1 MLPRALK
8 ALSRIAIVMLISGFL
23 ALTLVRSYVQ
33 PPSASILG
41 RHADASQRV
50 NFDQNLWG
58 GANLLQ
64 SYASLLTHYVRGDW
78 GKSYVDS
85 VDIRSE
91 FGHRLRLSSALMLPG
106 ALLAHLIA
114 MMAAL
119 WSPRFAAL
127 ANLSLAA
134 GVLLSA
140 VFTQYVLSHP
150 SALNL
155 LPVLQFNHGVLQ
167 SGWLNYFIA
176 IAAPSI
182 AIVLGGFGLLYPHYL
197 ALQTQALASPQLQAC
212 QALGLPRWYRWRV
225 ALSMVQG
232 PVAARVLLSVP
243 LLMLSGSVVL
253 EAVFNAP
260 GVGQFAHAAA
270 QNADAPALLAVAM
283 IGSGMIA
290 AAVSLSDTVLALL
303 DPRIGSTP
311 R

>member
-1 MLPRALK
+1 
-8 ALSRIAIVMLISGFL
+8 MLISGFL
-23 ALTLVRSYVQ
+23 ALALVRTYVQ
-33 PPSASILG
+33 PPSATILG
-41 RHADASQRV
+41 RHADTSQRV

-58 GANLLQ
+58 GGNLVQ
-64 SYASLLTHYVRGDW
+64 SYADLLARYGRGDW
-78 GKSYVDS
+78 GKSYVDGS
-85 VDIRSE
+85 DIRNE
-91 FGHRLRLSSALMLPG
+91 FWHRLRLSSALILPG
-106 ALLAHLIA
+106 ALMAHLIA
-114 MMAAL
+114 LLASL
-119 WSPRFAAL
+119 WTHRFAAL

-140 VFTQYVLSHP
+140 VFTQHVLSHP

-167 SGWLNYFIA
+167 SGWLNYLSA
-176 IAAPSI
+176 TTAPSI
-182 AIVLGGFGLLYPHYL
+182 AIILGGFGLLYPHYL
-197 ALQTQALASPQLQAC
+197 ALRTLALASPHLQAN
-212 QALGLPRWYRWRV
+212 QALGLPRGYQWR
-225 ALSMVQG
+225 ALLSLVQG

-243 LLMLSGSVVL
+243 LLILSGSVVL

-283 IGSGMIA
+283 IGSGLIA

-303 DPRIGSTP
+303 DPRIGSAV